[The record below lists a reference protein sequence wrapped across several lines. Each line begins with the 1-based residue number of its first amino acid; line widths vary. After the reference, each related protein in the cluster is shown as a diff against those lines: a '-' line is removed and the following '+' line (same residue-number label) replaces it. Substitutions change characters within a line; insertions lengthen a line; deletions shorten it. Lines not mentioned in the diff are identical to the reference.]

1 MYYGRIGNLTA
12 AMAKDRDGILCQD
25 RNFRLLPGMG
35 AADLPQL
42 LKRHG
47 GLMLSIEAAI
57 VMSSL
62 DRARMCS
69 EGMAAVLNADGNP

>member
-1 MYYGRIGNLTA
+1 
-12 AMAKDRDGILCQD
+12 MAKDRDGILCQAL
-25 RNFRLLPGMG
+25 NFRLLPGMG
-35 AADLPQL
+35 AADLPPL

-47 GLMLSIEAAI
+47 GLTLSIEAAI

-69 EGMAAVLNADGNP
+69 EGMAAVLNADGDP